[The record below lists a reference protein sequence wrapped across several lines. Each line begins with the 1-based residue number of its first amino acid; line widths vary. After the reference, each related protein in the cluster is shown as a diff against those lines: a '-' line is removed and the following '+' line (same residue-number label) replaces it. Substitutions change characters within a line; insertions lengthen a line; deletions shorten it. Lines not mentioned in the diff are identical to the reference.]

1 MNFGEKITKWANR
14 EPTVAGLVLIGS
26 RVREE
31 RDVVWRA
38 DAQSDWDFQVIAKR
52 PELFADAAWLR
63 AAGVEPDVYA
73 VRRAAIGGVP
83 KVAILAPGV
92 EADLVIVPQRSLRL
106 AQWAIGLGL
115 HHRSAK
121 LRRAMQDL
129 AVVIRPGWRF
139 LKGSQTWGGLYRQVV
154 SEVED
159 PRLSDA
165 EARALADSFVCDL
178 VWTRRK
184 IERGELV
191 AAQRMLHRSL
201 AETNLRLLHEVRLR
215 RGEQSFPEGRRIE
228 RVADS
233 EELEAV
239 AVSARL
245 NKSEIGAAVDRCAA
259 TMRQF
264 MRELVGESWRSPEL
278 HSAADSER

>member
-1 MNFGEKITKWANR
+1 MSFGEKITRWANA
-14 EPTVAGLVLIGS
+14 EPTVSGLVLIGS

-31 RDVVWRA
+31 RDAVWRA

-52 PELFADAAWLR
+52 PELFADATWLR

-83 KVAILAPGV
+83 KVAILAPDV

-121 LRRAMQDL
+121 LRRSMQDL

-139 LKGSQTWGGLYRQVV
+139 LKGAQTWGGLYRQVV
-154 SEVED
+154 SEVGD
-159 PRLSDA
+159 PRLSDV

-201 AETNLRLLHEVRLR
+201 AETNLRLLHELKLR
-215 RGEQSFPEGRRIE
+215 RGERSFPEGRRIE
-228 RVADS
+228 RVAEPD
-233 EELEAV
+233 ELQAI

-245 NKSEIGAAVDRCAA
+245 SKVEVAAAVDRCAA
-259 TMRQF
+259 TMRKF